1 MVSMKTNLPGYEF
14 DLQIYTA
21 LTCAG
26 MASMKGALI
35 VDFFCVCHKN
45 QLQWDV
51 VVFPGTRQGNVLT
64 DKPKKTCWHCLLAR
78 ALKELLGPLDIQVL
92 TEVPVVPDPPKA
104 DIILLRRE
112 GVTWTK
118 EQSDCLADGLRD
130 TDAEVLLVEFKY
142 TESMTDDA
150 FGKLFVYDF
159 LYRESEGLK
168 RSQLQSFLVSAKTPG
183 TDILARYGFEP
194 TGRNGVYTS
203 EMPIVGTMQV
213 ILLNELDDQPHNA
226 VLKCFSSRQKE
237 KVKAFG
243 TMHRHV
249 LPSRTSGKLAWVTFG
264 LSRIM
269 MEKTLYDPEVMGWT
283 PDDIVKLGKEWIETK
298 VLESNQRESE
308 ARMLSRQI
316 QHRFGGIPSWTSD
329 KIAKADL
336 PTLERWSL
344 RILDAKTLEDI
355 FGD

>member
-1 MVSMKTNLPGYEF
+1 M
-14 DLQIYTA
+14 
-21 LTCAG
+21 
-26 MASMKGALI
+26 
-35 VDFFCVCHKN
+35 
-45 QLQWDV
+45 
-51 VVFPGTRQGNVLT
+51 T

-298 VLESNQRESE
+298 ALEFIRQEGRQEGEEIGEQRGERQGR
-308 ARMLSRQI
+308 AATLSLQLQR
-316 QHRFGGIPSWTSD
+316 RFGNTPSWASD

-344 RILDAKTLEDI
+344 RILDAKSLEDI